1 MGFLSE
7 SVPTSVR
14 NATMSAMQ
22 VDAKEYAQTSMT
34 NAGRVD
40 EWGEGN
46 AQTRQVRARL
56 SAWSSGITVGSSL

>member
-7 SVPTSVR
+7 SVPTSIS
-14 NATMSAMQ
+14 NATKSAMQ
-22 VDAKEYAQTSMT
+22 VDAKEYAKTSMT
-34 NAGRVD
+34 NAGRVN

-56 SAWSSGITVGSSL
+56 SAWRSGTTFLLG